1 MNPSR
6 AARVRT
12 SSFAVPMPA
21 PPPDL
26 PAGEIRFASA
36 VDVPV
41 LVTSPKRDERDLCA
55 RLIHATSHRSSGPF
69 VIFSPEMTAALKM
82 HARGA
87 SRHRHHEESML
98 RHRIERARGGTLF
111 IDDVLSLTSKAQ
123 CVLLALLEE
132 RAAITTI
139 DTSATRLSVRVIA
152 GASHHAN
159 TERSRGAFNDAV
171 FYRLN
176 VVHLDLTS
184 GLLTR
189 PQ

>member
-1 MNPSR
+1 
-6 AARVRT
+6 
-12 SSFAVPMPA
+12 
-21 PPPDL
+21 
-26 PAGEIRFASA
+26 
-36 VDVPV
+36 
-41 LVTSPKRDERDLCA
+41 
-55 RLIHATSHRSSGPF
+55 
-69 VIFSPEMTAALKM
+69 
-82 HARGA
+82 
-87 SRHRHHEESML
+87 ML

-139 DTSATRLSVRVIA
+139 DPSATRLSVRVIA